1 MKTSKLFG
9 RSINPPATDITWKVI
24 GVGSA
29 SWCWWQKHGDILRW
43 SAALLLHH
51 LRRRRLISALLNE
64 NMTSNNRVSSSTGP
78 MQSISTT
85 ITTHWSRC
93 SSAEYVGYYRS
104 VCTQYF
110 CACDTY
116 TYKSCDSFLCT
127 ELFGFWDS
135 NKLGIFG
142 SEILPP
148 NTPRNR
154 CVMVGPLGLL
164 LTGTG
169 YGEHVSEF
177 GLAVLIGDLLQSG
190 HCSDSFLL
198 LRFLLLGALQIKTQN
213 N

>member
-1 MKTSKLFG
+1 MSVQLADGVGDRNTATFFGGRPLRYFTISVAAAWYQLFSMKTWHRIIVYIF
-9 RSINPPATDITWKVI
+9 
-24 GVGSA
+24 
-29 SWCWWQKHGDILRW
+29 LRW
-43 SAALLLHH
+43 SHA
-51 LRRRRLISALLNE
+51 INSYY
-64 NMTSNNRVSSSTGP
+64 
-78 MQSISTT
+78 

-142 SEILPP
+142 SEIRPP
-148 NTPRNR
+148 NTWRNR